1 MFNSIRPK
9 ATPFVWNAFLKCSI
23 LFSVSLVLLF
33 SACKKDKSL
42 EEDNLPQ
49 VTTTAI
55 VPITPTRVT
64 LKGNLSSKGRIKILD
79 YGFLYD
85 VRGYFDGPTMKT
97 ISLGSAAQA
106 GEFTAEIEGL
116 NPGFGVNDR
125 GYLYA
130 KAYFTNEF
138 GTVYGER
145 LRVAMPYLVSRG
157 ISPRQGKI
165 GDRITLDGDFFAS
178 ATKLLKV
185 RFNQIEA
192 KIISATDKKIVVE
205 VPPGLP
211 VRHGEGVGIDIN
223 TDGQLTPAQ
232 GDFTILATFKDF
244 SPKSGPTNTVL
255 HFTGENL
262 PAGFSSSE
270 GIEILVGGVKTYTF
284 AYQEFTATALES
296 NLVKVKVAAKINGV
310 EVELPGEFT
319 YTPPV
324 ITSMTPTSALAFEL
338 ITFKGTNFPLAT
350 PFHYATMKVGNA
362 TASAALYNGDVTAS
376 IPPHLEPGTY
386 PVSFIS
392 GPFTITMPQQ
402 LTVKPYQMFSLSPAT
417 GFPLTELTIKGTF
430 NRFQEY
436 FVHFG
441 DQRIKGTAVSNTDVL
456 VAAPL
461 ADHGTELKALV
472 EMVGGQK
479 IPVPGVF
486 VVKGPLITSFSPS
499 SGGPGTQVTIKGANF
514 RSDFGVSIDLG
525 TGYAPAD
532 EVTENTIKFTVPR
545 IIGSGTNK
553 LKVIINS
560 QTAVSASSF
569 TVIN

>member
-9 ATPFVWNAFLKCSI
+9 DIPFAWNTFLKCSI
-23 LFSVSLVLLF
+23 LFSAGILLML

-42 EEDNLPQ
+42 EDDNLPQ

-55 VPITPTRVT
+55 LPITPTRVT
-64 LKGNLSSKGRIKILD
+64 LKGSLSSKGRIKILD
-79 YGFLYD
+79 YGFVYD

-97 ISLGSAAQA
+97 ISLGSAAQT

-116 NPGFGVNDR
+116 NPGFNVNDR
-125 GYLYA
+125 EFLYA
-130 KAYFTNEF
+130 KAYFTNKF

-145 LRVAMPYLVSRG
+145 LRVAMPYLVAKN

-165 GDRITLDGDFFAS
+165 GDQISLEGDFFAS
-178 ATKLLKV
+178 GSKLVKV

-205 VPPGLP
+205 VPAGIPL
-211 VRHGEGVGIDIN
+211 RHGESVGVDVNI
-223 TDGQLTPAQ
+223 DGQLTPA

-244 SPKSGPTNTVL
+244 SPKSGPTNTVI

-262 PAGFSSSE
+262 PAGFSSAE
-270 GIEILVGGVKTYTF
+270 GIEIMVGGVKTYTF

-296 NLVKVKVAAKINGV
+296 NQVKVKVAAKINGV
-310 EVELPGEFT
+310 QVELPGEFT
-319 YTPPV
+319 YVSPV
-324 ITSMTPTSALAFEL
+324 ITSMSPTSALANEV

-350 PFHYATMKVGNA
+350 PFHYGTMKVGTA
-362 TASAALYNGDVTAS
+362 TASASPYNGDVIAS
-376 IPPHLEPGTY
+376 IPLHLEPGTY

-417 GFPLTELTIKGTF
+417 GFPLTELSIKGTF

-436 FVHFG
+436 FVYFG
-441 DQRIKGTAVSNTDVL
+441 DQRIKGTAISNTEVL

-461 ADHGTELKALV
+461 ADHGTTLKAV
-472 EMVGGQK
+472 AEMVGGQK

-514 RSDFGVSIDLG
+514 RSEFGVGIDLG
-525 TGYAPAD
+525 TGYAPVD
-532 EVTENTIKFTVPR
+532 EVTENTIKFTIPR

-553 LKVIINS
+553 LKVTINS
-560 QTAVSASSF
+560 QSAVSASSF